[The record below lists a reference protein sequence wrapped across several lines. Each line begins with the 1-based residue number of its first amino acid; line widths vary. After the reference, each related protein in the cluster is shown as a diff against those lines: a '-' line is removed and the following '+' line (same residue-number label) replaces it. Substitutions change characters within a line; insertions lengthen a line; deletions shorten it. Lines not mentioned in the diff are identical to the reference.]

1 MKVYFFNISKI
12 IKFILTV
19 SLLGGAALFMT
30 AVLLEPAGKPD
41 SAGTKVICRIKTAE
55 KTAALTFNVGWGNRV
70 PGPVLDILKD
80 ENVKATFFIS
90 GSWARNH
97 PELARRIAREGHE
110 IGNSGEGLSGP
121 WAKGGTALKDLL
133 AKSRDDIREVT
144 GITPTLFRVT
154 GGTWDT
160 GCQAAAKEPDWVI
173 IQWSLDSLDI
183 QTPGPDK
190 IVENVIK
197 GVQPGSIILLNASDT
212 ASQTPEALP
221 AVIRALRG
229 EGYQLVTVSFLL
241 KQGPGLSG

>member
-1 MKVYFFNISKI
+1 MKVYYFNISKI

-19 SLLGGAALFMT
+19 SLLGLTALFMT
-30 AVLLEPAGKPD
+30 VVLLEPAGKPD
-41 SAGTKVICRIKTAE
+41 GAAPGVICRIKTTE
-55 KTAALTFNVGWGNRV
+55 KTAALTFNIDWGNRV
-70 PGPVLDILKD
+70 PGPVLDTLKR
-80 ENVKATFFIS
+80 ENVRATFFIN
-90 GSWARNH
+90 GAWARNH
-97 PELARRIAREGHE
+97 PELARRIAGEGHE

-121 WAKGGTALKDLL
+121 RTKGDTPFKDSL

-144 GITPTLFRVT
+144 GISPALFRIT
-154 GGTWDT
+154 GGAWDA
-160 GCQAAAKEPDWVI
+160 GRQAAAAEPDCVV

-190 IVENVIK
+190 ILETIIK

-229 EGYQLVTVSFLL
+229 EGYQLVTISSLL
-241 KQGPGLSG
+241 KLGPGLAD